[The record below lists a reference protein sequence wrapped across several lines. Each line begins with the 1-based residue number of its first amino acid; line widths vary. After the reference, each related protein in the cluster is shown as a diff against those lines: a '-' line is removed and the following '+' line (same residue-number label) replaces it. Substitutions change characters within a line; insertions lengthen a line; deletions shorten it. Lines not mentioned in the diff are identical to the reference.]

1 MSESELHKYRLTGME
16 EPSDELMAALMER
29 AAEEAKRKNEVAHKA
44 FWAEL
49 DKIVK
54 EGGLPQKR

>member
-29 AAEEAKRKNEVAHKA
+29 AAEEAKRKNEAAHKA

-49 DKIVK
+49 DRIVK
-54 EGGLPQKR
+54 TGIDPHKR